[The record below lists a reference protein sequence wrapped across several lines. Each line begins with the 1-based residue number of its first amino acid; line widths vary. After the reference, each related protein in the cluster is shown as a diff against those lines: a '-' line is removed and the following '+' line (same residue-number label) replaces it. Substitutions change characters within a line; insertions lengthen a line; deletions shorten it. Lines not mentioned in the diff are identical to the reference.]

1 MLFIRRVGFRR
12 LFNQPSEFSAQW
24 QRIVAQRY
32 KIVHEN
38 LKGEVFLNMKIWR
51 QAPNIVQLQVL
62 IWTAVFLLIF
72 FSFLPMNGLLESVI
86 ITVVNATSYAIIIYG
101 NILLLYP
108 VFYKKGRFVLYGI
121 SVAFFLVLTGM
132 LKGYTGMILLQYFHL
147 AKSTPVDVLSLL
159 AYVPGA
165 ILIYVLSFVFRI
177 AIAYFTLKQ
186 QTEEILLQ
194 KSQAE
199 LNLLKSQVQPHF
211 LFNALNSIY
220 YRVYKIDPPSAGLI
234 ERLADI
240 MRYFVDESPKDEVP
254 VSTEVAFI
262 ENYIALERI
271 RIRHGASV
279 TFEKAYNP
287 DLRIPPMLL
296 MTFVENIFKHGID
309 KSLKQNQVT
318 ISLVQQNDHLFFTT
332 RNRKAGP
339 EAGDEPGGFG
349 IINLTKRLR
358 MLYGDKFELNI
369 DDKGELFTA
378 FLKIPLNGFKLHN
391 YR

>member
-1 MLFIRRVGFRR
+1 
-12 LFNQPSEFSAQW
+12 
-24 QRIVAQRY
+24 
-32 KIVHEN
+32 
-38 LKGEVFLNMKIWR
+38 
-51 QAPNIVQLQVL
+51 
-62 IWTAVFLLIF
+62 
-72 FSFLPMNGLLESVI
+72 
-86 ITVVNATSYAIIIYG
+86 
-101 NILLLYP
+101 
-108 VFYKKGRFVLYGI
+108 
-121 SVAFFLVLTGM
+121 M
-132 LKGYTGMILLQYFHL
+132 LKGYIGIILYRNVLFINIP
-147 AKSTPVDVLSLL
+147 PVDLPELLS
-159 AYVPGA
+159 YVPGGV
-165 ILIYVLSFVFRI
+165 LIYVLSLVFRI
-177 AIAYFTLKQ
+177 ALAYFTLKQ

-220 YRVYKIDPPSAGLI
+220 YRVYKVDPPSAGLI

-240 MRYFVDESPKDEVP
+240 MRYFVDESPKDVVP

-279 TFEKAYNP
+279 NFEKAYNP
-287 DLRIPPMLL
+287 DLRVPPMLL

-332 RNRKAGP
+332 RNRKVGP

-358 MLYGDKFELNI
+358 MLYGDKFELTI
-369 DDKGELFTA
+369 DDEGELFTA
-378 FLKIPLNGFKLHN
+378 FLKIPL
-391 YR
+391 

>member
-1 MLFIRRVGFRR
+1 
-12 LFNQPSEFSAQW
+12 
-24 QRIVAQRY
+24 
-32 KIVHEN
+32 
-38 LKGEVFLNMKIWR
+38 MKIWK
-51 QAPNIVQLQVL
+51 QAPSITQLQAL
-62 IWTAVFLLIF
+62 IWIAVLLLLF
-72 FSFLPMNGLLESVI
+72 FSVLPMAGLLKSVI
-86 ITVVNATSYAIIIYG
+86 SAIVNTASYAIIIYG

-108 VFYKKGRFVLYGI
+108 VFYKKERFVLYGI
-121 SVAFFLVLTGM
+121 SVAFFLILTGM
-132 LKGYTGMILLQYFHL
+132 LKGYTG
-147 AKSTPVDVLSLL
+147 DVLYEYFQLTKKAPVNWLELL
-159 AYVPGA
+159 SYVPGVV
-165 ILIYVLSFVFRI
+165 LIYLLSFVFRI

-220 YRVYKIDPPSAGLI
+220 YRVYKVDLPSAGLI

-240 MRYFVDESPKDEVP
+240 MRYFVDESPKDEVL

-271 RIRHGASV
+271 RILHGASV
-279 TFEKAYNP
+279 NFEKAYNT

-318 ISLVQQNDHLFFTT
+318 MSLVQQNDHLFFIT
-332 RNRKAGP
+332 RNRKVDP
-339 EAGDEPGGFG
+339 EVGDEPGGFG
-349 IINLTKRLR
+349 IINLTRRLR
-358 MLYGDKFELNI
+358 MLYGDKFELTI
-369 DDKGELFTA
+369 DDEGELFTA
-378 FLKIPLNGFKLHN
+378 FLKIPL
-391 YR
+391 

>member
-1 MLFIRRVGFRR
+1 
-12 LFNQPSEFSAQW
+12 
-24 QRIVAQRY
+24 
-32 KIVHEN
+32 
-38 LKGEVFLNMKIWR
+38 MKIGGR
-51 QAPNIVQLQVL
+51 APGIIGLQVL
-62 IWTAVFLLIF
+62 IWTAMLLLGF
-72 FSFLPMNGLLESVI
+72 FSILPMDGLSKSVI
-86 ITVVNATSYAIIIYG
+86 YTVVNTTSYAIIIYG
-101 NILLLYP
+101 NILVLYP
-108 VFYKKGRFVLYGI
+108 VFYQKRRFVWYGI
-121 SVAFFLVLTGM
+121 SVALFLILTGI
-132 LKGYTGMILLQYFHL
+132 LKGYAGFIVYKYILLIKT
-147 AKSTPVDVLSLL
+147 APVDLLDLL
-159 AYVPGA
+159 AYVPGG
-165 ILIYVLSFVFRI
+165 ILIYVLSLVFRI
-177 AIAYFTLKQ
+177 FIAYFTLKQ

-220 YRVYKIDPPSAGLI
+220 YRVYKVDPPSAGLI

-279 TFEKAYNP
+279 NFEKAYNP

-309 KSLKQNQVT
+309 KSLKQNRVT

-358 MLYGDKFELNI
+358 MLYGDKFELTI
-369 DDKGELFTA
+369 DDEGELFTA
-378 FLKIPLNGFKLHN
+378 FLKIPL
-391 YR
+391 